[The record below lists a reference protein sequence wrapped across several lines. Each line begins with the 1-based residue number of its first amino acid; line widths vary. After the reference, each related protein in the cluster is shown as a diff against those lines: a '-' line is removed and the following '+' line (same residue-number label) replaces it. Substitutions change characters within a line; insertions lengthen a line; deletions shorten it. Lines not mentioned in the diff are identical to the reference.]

1 MVTLNLQG
9 VPLQVQQGDAFK
21 YMKIY
26 TKTGDKGQT
35 SLYGGARC
43 NKDSAQVEAY
53 GTVDELNSALG
64 IVIANLQIANCELKK
79 EKATDILKSVQS
91 DLFSM
96 GALLAGEKRS
106 VKLRTENLELRVKA
120 LEQLIDV
127 MAGELPEQRHFI
139 LPGGSVPSSHLQLAR
154 SICRRA
160 ERRVVGLMRM
170 ENSSKSKDLQDEG
183 ELKLDEVV
191 VTGSVVYLNRL
202 SDFLFTLAKWVNKEQ
217 GIEEVEWK
225 S

>member
-1 MVTLNLQG
+1 
-9 VPLQVQQGDAFK
+9 
-21 YMKIY
+21 MKIY

-53 GTVDELNSALG
+53 GTVDELNSAIG
-64 IVIANLQIANCELKK
+64 IAIANIKDQKSKIKN
-79 EKATDILKSVQS
+79 KAVDFILKEVQS

-96 GALLAGEKRS
+96 GALLAGEKKS
-106 VKLRTENLELRVKA
+106 VKLRIENLELRVKA
-120 LEQLIDV
+120 VEQLIDV

-139 LPGGSVPSSHLQLAR
+139 LPGGSIPSAHLQLAR

-160 ERRVVGLMRM
+160 ERRVVGLMR
-170 ENSSKSKDLQDEG
+170 EETN
-183 ELKLDEVV
+183 LDELV
-191 VTGSVVYLNRL
+191 VTKSVIYLNRL
-202 SDFLFTLAKWVNKEQ
+202 SDFLFTLAKWINKQ
-217 GIEEVEWK
+217 HGIEEVAWK